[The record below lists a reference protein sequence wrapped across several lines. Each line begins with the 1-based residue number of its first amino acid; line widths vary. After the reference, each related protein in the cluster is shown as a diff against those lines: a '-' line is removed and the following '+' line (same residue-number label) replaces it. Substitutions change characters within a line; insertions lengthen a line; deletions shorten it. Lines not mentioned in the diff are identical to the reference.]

1 MPESKGNPITN
12 LEVERVEEATK
23 ALERLIEALAKLKE
37 NGMLDMIIALANM
50 SEELME
56 LGLNDRR
63 LHHAM
68 AAADGALN
76 ALEDVDPIVFK
87 ENVEYIN
94 ECAIKALDNPNLL
107 KELKPVGIGGLLKV
121 LKDPDIGIGLALM
134 LGIAKSLGRCLRE
147 KASTK

>member
-1 MPESKGNPITN
+1 MAEGKGNPITN
-12 LEVERVEEATK
+12 LEIERVEEATK
-23 ALERLIEALAKLKE
+23 ALERLLDAMTKLKE
-37 NGMLDMIIALANM
+37 NGMLDMIVALANM

-87 ENVEYIN
+87 ENVEHIN
-94 ECAIKALDNPNLL
+94 ECAIRALNNPNLI
-107 KELKPVGIGGLLKV
+107 KELKPVGLGGLLKV
-121 LKDPDIGIGLALM
+121 LKDPDIGVGLALM
-134 LGIAKSLGRCLRE
+134 LSMAKAIGACLRE
-147 KASTK
+147 KSSVK

>member
-1 MPESKGNPITN
+1 MAEGKGNPITN
-12 LEVERVEEATK
+12 LEVEKVEEATK
-23 ALERLIEALAKLKE
+23 ALERLIDALAKLKE
-37 NGMLDMIIALANM
+37 NGMLDMIIALADM

-76 ALEDVDPIVFK
+76 ALEYVDPIVFK

-94 ECAIKALDNPNLL
+94 ECAVKALDNPKLL
-107 KELKPVGIGGLLKV
+107 KELKPVGLGGLLKV
-121 LKDPDIGIGLALM
+121 MKDPDIGIGLALM
-134 LGIAKSLGRCLRE
+134 LAIAKSLGRCLRE
-147 KASTK
+147 KASLK